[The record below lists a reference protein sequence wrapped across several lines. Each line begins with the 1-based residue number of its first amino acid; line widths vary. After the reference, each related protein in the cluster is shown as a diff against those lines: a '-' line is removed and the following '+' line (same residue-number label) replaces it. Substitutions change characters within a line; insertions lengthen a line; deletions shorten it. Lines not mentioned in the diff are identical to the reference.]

1 MVNFVKIQKLLK
13 VISLGVGF
21 TFTIGSAVYADQCAY
36 TSKQQAIAAVS
47 RLDEGQTIYELCEPC
62 GDAVPK
68 ALKIKSVSAG
78 TVGYEFLWGV
88 KVNDR
93 NIDLAYTYIDD
104 GKNKNRKVNLANL
117 ASCPASDVSS
127 SIFISPQR

>member
-1 MVNFVKIQKLLK
+1 MQCKKLFK
-13 VISLGVGF
+13 VVALGVGF
-21 TFTIGSAVYADQCAY
+21 TITLASAAYADQCAY

-62 GDAVPK
+62 GDTVPK
-68 ALKIKSVSAG
+68 AVKIKSVSAG
-78 TVGYEFLWGV
+78 TVGYELLWGV
-88 KVNDR
+88 NVNDR

-104 GKNKNRKVNLANL
+104 SKNKNRKVNLANL

-127 SIFISPQR
+127 SIFLSKQR

>member
-1 MVNFVKIQKLLK
+1 MKTQTLLK
-13 VISLGVGF
+13 IVSLGIGF
-21 TFTIGSAVYADQCAY
+21 TLTLGSAVYADQCAY

-47 RLDEGQTIYELCEPC
+47 RLEKGQTIYELCEPC
-62 GDAVPK
+62 GDTTPK
-68 ALKIKSVSAG
+68 ALKINSVSAG
-78 TVGYEFLWGV
+78 TVGYESYWGV

-117 ASCPASDVSS
+117 ASCPASEVSS
-127 SIFISPQR
+127 SIFLSKRR

>member
-1 MVNFVKIQKLLK
+1 MKVQKLCK
-13 VISLGVGF
+13 VVYLGIGF
-21 TFTIGSAVYADQCAY
+21 TLTLGSAAYADQCAY
-36 TSKQQAIAAVS
+36 TSKQQAIAAVT

-62 GDAVPK
+62 GDTVPRT
-68 ALKIKSVSAG
+68 LKIKSVSAG

-93 NIDLAYTYIDD
+93 NIDLAYTYVNDSN
-104 GKNKNRKVNLANL
+104 NKNRKVNLANL

-127 SIFISPQR
+127 SIFLTKQR

>member
-1 MVNFVKIQKLLK
+1 MQHKKLFE
-13 VISLGVGF
+13 VVALGIGF
-21 TFTIGSAVYADQCAY
+21 TVTLASAAYADQCAY

-62 GDAVPK
+62 GDTVPK
-68 ALKIKSVSAG
+68 AVKIKSVSAG
-78 TVGYEFLWGV
+78 TVGYELLWGV
-88 KVNDR
+88 NVNNR

-117 ASCPASDVSS
+117 AGCPASDVSS
-127 SIFISPQR
+127 SIFLTKRR